1 MGIPRRWTRLALVLA
16 AVCLWTAAVSAAGGG
31 VGVTV
36 LGKEV
41 AWSDAVPFLREGR
54 TMVPMRACAEAMGL
68 EVQWDPA
75 SRRVDFS
82 KSYTAQSSIYQAELD
97 TGEKEFIQSRTV
109 SMWIGRSDY
118 TIRNQYAVYDGKSAT
133 LGRTYTRT
141 AQMDT
146 APVLRDSRTY
156 APIRYVA
163 EQFGYDVIWDAEA
176 RMVRLVN
183 EQPVDWNY
191 AWSIAEAEGSRA
203 GSLILAIHTGS
214 NLTAAEITAVN
225 VRSAVGAPS
234 DGVQPLHAASD
245 SDCQRIYD
253 TVGQGVTLL
262 DAVRV
267 EYPFQKGGSYT
278 LQFELTVTKANG
290 ATAKASEQLQ
300 VDLR

>member
-1 MGIPRRWTRLALVLA
+1 MGIPRWGRRLALVLA
-16 AVCLWTAAVSAAGGG
+16 VVCLLTACASAAGSA
-31 VGVTV
+31 VHVTV

-41 AWSDAVPFLREGR
+41 VWTDAEPFLREGR
-54 TMVPMRACAEAMGL
+54 TMVPMRACAGAMGL

-97 TGEKEFIQSRTV
+97 TGKKEFIQSRTV
-109 SMWIGRSDY
+109 SMWIGRSEY

-146 APVLRDSRTY
+146 APVLQDNRTY

-163 EQFGYDVIWDAEA
+163 EQFGYDVIWEA
-176 RMVRLVN
+176 ASRTVRLVS
-183 EQPVDWNY
+183 EQSVDWNY
-191 AWSIAEAEGSRA
+191 AWSIVEAGDGQEGS
-203 GSLILAIHTGS
+203 LVLAIHTGS
-214 NLTAAEITAVN
+214 NLTSAEITAVN
-225 VRSAVGAPS
+225 VRCTEGSPS
-234 DGVQPLHAASD
+234 DGAQQLGAASE
-245 SDCQRIYD
+245 SDRQRIYD

-262 DAVRV
+262 DAVRAT
-267 EYPFQKGGSYT
+267 YPFQKGSTYT

-290 ATAKASEQLQ
+290 ATAKASEQFQ